1 MKRKVKNTDI
11 IKLSYENIFNEELIK
26 ICEDSINF
34 ISSKLLNLTSTLSN
48 NLAYF
53 LRNKLIE
60 LTKQSHIDVL
70 CSKNYK
76 RSNSIIEYLCIR
88 LNISKL
94 DKELDIENFEEITD
108 IFNILIKL
116 NDSELF
122 DNYFECLKSEEYM
135 IKSLLN
141 KDFIIIDKFSNYFLQ
156 IILQDIE
163 SNEYFNIQSEIC
175 FKDQDQLI
183 RLQKIIEINNSI
195 TE

>member
-11 IKLSYENIFNEELIK
+11 IKLSYENIFNEDLIK

>member
-94 DKELDIENFEEITD
+94 DKELDIENFEEVTD